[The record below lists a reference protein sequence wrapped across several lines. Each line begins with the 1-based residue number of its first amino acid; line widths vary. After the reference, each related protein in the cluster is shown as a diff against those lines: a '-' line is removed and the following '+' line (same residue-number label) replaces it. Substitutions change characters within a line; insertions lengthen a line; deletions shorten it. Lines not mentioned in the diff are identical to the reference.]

1 MNAVAPQKYRTSE
14 KRNATKGQNRA
25 AIEAAA
31 WEVFCTIGMDAANI
45 RDIVNRSGVSAGT
58 FYNYF
63 RTKEA
68 IFEVLS
74 QQVLERIRTE
84 TRAARA
90 TATNLDEFLSLCCH
104 SYLDLL
110 QSIDGALPFID
121 RNQHHIRSQ
130 IYRSSAVSGLA
141 EDLEQELRQFLP
153 TGAMSRQQ
161 RLLAAS
167 IIIAASAETVF
178 HASRKPGLSVKH
190 MRDFLTKV
198 MTKGLSGWQP
208 ARRRSAEPN
217 PAATDRRPKK
227 NS

>member
-1 MNAVAPQKYRTSE
+1 MNAAVPRKYRTSE
-14 KRNATKGQNRA
+14 KRKATKEQNRA

-31 WEVFCTIGMDAANI
+31 WDVFCTVGMDGANI
-45 RDIVNRSGVSAGT
+45 RDIVNRSGVSPGT

-68 IFEVLS
+68 VFEVLS

-90 TATNLDEFLSLCCH
+90 KATDLDEFLKLCCQ

-110 QSIDGALPFID
+110 QSIDGALAFID

-130 IYRSSAVSGLA
+130 IYTSSAVSGLA
-141 EDLEQELRQFLP
+141 EDLEKELREFLP
-153 TGAMSRQQ
+153 PGAMSRQE
-161 RLLAAS
+161 RLLMAS

-178 HASRKPGLSVKH
+178 RASRNPGLGVKQ
-190 MRDFLTKV
+190 MRDFLAKF
-198 MTKGLSGWQP
+198 MISGLSGWQQP
-208 ARRRSAEPN
+208 RG
-217 PAATDRRPKK
+217 RPRGPLTG
-227 NS
+227 SGA